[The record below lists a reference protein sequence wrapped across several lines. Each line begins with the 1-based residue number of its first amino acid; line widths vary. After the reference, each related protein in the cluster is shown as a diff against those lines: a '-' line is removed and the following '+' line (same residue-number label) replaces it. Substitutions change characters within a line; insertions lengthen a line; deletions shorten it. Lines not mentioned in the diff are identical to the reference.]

1 MNIWL
6 CLLSAVI
13 GYFIGNFSSAIFY
26 SKIFAHEDVRNQG
39 SGNAGA
45 ANMLRNYGMKMGF
58 STFFTDLLKGML
70 AVLVGRL
77 IGGEI
82 AGYFAAVA
90 VVIGHNWPALL
101 KFKGGKGVSAS
112 IGVVLMVNWQAT
124 LIIFVISVAFIFITG
139 YVSVASIIGFL
150 SAPVTIAALYWG
162 NWPLI
167 ITVAIISCIV
177 VLSHSGNIGRLRRG
191 EERKVSFKRGGE
203 RGKRNLK

>member
-58 STFFTDLLKGML
+58 ATFFTDLLKGML

-101 KFKGGKGVSAS
+101 KFKGGNGCVYGELAGNSYY
-112 IGVVLMVNWQAT
+112 ICYIRCFYIYYRICIRCIYNW
-124 LIIFVISVAFIFITG
+124 IFVRTCYNCCALLG
-139 YVSVASIIGFL
+139 KLASYYNRCHYK
-150 SAPVTIAALYWG
+150 LYCCVI
-162 NWPLI
+162 PLRKHWK
-167 ITVAIISCIV
+167 VKE
-177 VLSHSGNIGRLRRG
+177 RRG
-191 EERKVSFKRGGE
+191 T
-203 RGKRNLK
+203 